1 MKRFHVLRENISGD
15 KVVIINKAQI
25 HHLKDV
31 LRCKPG
37 ENILIFDSQ
46 GDEYLGIIERISSRM
61 IRLTVK
67 QRVKSSHKGKLGLT
81 VACAITKGNRMDDIV
96 DKLTQLGVDNF
107 IPLETERVVVKWD
120 DRKMSKHLKRWNL
133 ISLSASQQSGRG
145 RLMTIASKQ
154 ALREVISK
162 KRDYDLKLIP
172 TLSKDAKKIKDV
184 LIASKANNVLI
195 LIGPEGDFTPGE
207 ISLSKKAGFIPVS
220 LGRLVLR
227 VETAA
232 VGVASFIKLYADN

>member
-1 MKRFHVLRENISGD
+1 MNRFYVLRENLSED
-15 KVVIINKAQI
+15 KVVITDEAQI
-25 HHLKDV
+25 HHLKNV
-31 LRCKPG
+31 LRCKQG
-37 ENILIFDSQ
+37 EKILILDSQ
-46 GDEYLGIIERISSRM
+46 GDEYLGVIERVGSRT
-61 IRLTVK
+61 ITLTIK
-67 QRVKSSHKGKLGLT
+67 QRVKSSRKGSVGLT
-81 VACAITKGNRMDDIV
+81 VACAIPKGNRMDDIV
-96 DKLTQLGVDNF
+96 DKFTQLGVDNF

-133 ISLSASQQSGRG
+133 ISLNASQQSGRC
-145 RLMTIASKQ
+145 RLMSIHPKQ

-162 KRDYDLKLIP
+162 KGDYDLKLIP

-220 LGRLVLR
+220 LGKLVLR

-232 VGVASFIKLYADN
+232 VAVASFIRFYEDN

>member
-1 MKRFHVLRENISGD
+1 MNRFYVLRKNVSGD
-15 KVVIINKAQI
+15 KVVIIDKAQI

-31 LRCKPG
+31 LRYKQG
-37 ENILIFDSQ
+37 ERILIFDSQ
-46 GDEYLGIIERISSRM
+46 GDEYIGIIKHISSRM
-61 IRLTVK
+61 ITLTVK
-67 QRVKSSHKGKLGLT
+67 QRLESSHKSKLDLT

-120 DRKMSKHLKRWNL
+120 DCKMSKHLKRWNS
-133 ISLSASQQSGRG
+133 ISLSASQQSGRA
-145 RLMTIASKQ
+145 RLMSIHSKQ

-162 KRDYDLKLIP
+162 KTDYDLKLIP

-184 LIASKANNVLI
+184 LITPKVNNVLV

-220 LGRLVLR
+220 LGKLVLR

-232 VGVASFIKLYADN
+232 VGVVSFIKLYADN